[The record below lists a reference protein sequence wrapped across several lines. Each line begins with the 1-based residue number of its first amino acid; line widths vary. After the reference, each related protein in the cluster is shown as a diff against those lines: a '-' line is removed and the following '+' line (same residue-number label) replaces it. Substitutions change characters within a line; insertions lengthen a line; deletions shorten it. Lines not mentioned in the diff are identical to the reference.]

1 MRENLKHFFRR
12 RGNQAKTAVAV
23 LAAWLGA
30 VAFADENSAETDAS
44 DNAVEQPKS
53 EKSEKTKRPAKITS
67 RSTYYDRKEGIGV
80 FSGDVYVDDE
90 DYQMHA
96 DKVYL
101 FMKGT
106 NELERIVAVG
116 NVALTNDMR
125 RAYGAK
131 VSYYKEG
138 GMVVL
143 YSGDGIVA
151 EVRDESKEQDQVVRG
166 RKIKFWIDTEQVEI
180 LEAEISAPTGGM
192 GKGGLKSGFNKII
205 GK

>member
-116 NVALTNDMR
+116 NVAMTNETR

-131 VSYYKEG
+131 VSYYREPG
-138 GMVVL
+138 LVVL
-143 YSGDGIVA
+143 YSGDDITA
-151 EVRDESKEQDQVVRG
+151 EVRDEAKGGDQVVRG
-166 RKIKFWIDTEQVEI
+166 RKIRFWTDSEQVEI
-180 LEAEISAPTGGM
+180 LEAEISAPAGAAAGSE
-192 GKGGLKSGFNKII
+192 LKNVLRK
-205 GK
+205 